1 MLPVSPS
8 IGCPFKPPSEYSRG
22 STAFTSSGTGI
33 SSKAL
38 YITPSSNLG
47 SSLVNRSPISSNAL
61 VAFSLICSPTRPTR
75 SPIALDTLLG
85 VTPCIMPAGKNTS
98 SHALK
103 GLSTIFCAN
112 SPGLS
117 IARPIGLAI
126 GSIRNPFAVVSA
138 GLSAII
144 FSVLPSA

>member
-1 MLPVSPS
+1 M
-8 IGCPFKPPSEYSRG
+8 
-22 STAFTSSGTGI
+22 
-33 SSKAL
+33 
-38 YITPSSNLG
+38 
-47 SSLVNRSPISSNAL
+47 VNRSPISSNAL
-61 VAFSLICSPTRPTR
+61 DAFSLICSPTRPTC
-75 SPIALDTLLG
+75 SPIAPDTFLG
-85 VTPCIMPAGKNTS
+85 VATCIMAAGAITS

-126 GSIRNPFAVVSA
+126 GSYSMPFAVVNA
-138 GLSAII
+138 GLSATI